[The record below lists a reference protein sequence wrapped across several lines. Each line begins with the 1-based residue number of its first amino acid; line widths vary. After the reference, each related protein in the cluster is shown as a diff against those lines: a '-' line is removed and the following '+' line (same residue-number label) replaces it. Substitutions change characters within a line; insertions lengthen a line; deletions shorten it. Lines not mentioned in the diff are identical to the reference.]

1 MSVFYQFFFCL
12 PCHLPFSENFILSY
26 HVCQTIFPGF
36 YTTFYLHLVYL
47 LIIYCLL
54 NFLLRGMFFY
64 LHLFIACFIV
74 SQVAKYIVWCFCL
87 QYSCSCCSAR
97 SFHCPW
103 QQMISTCHYPTK
115 IFQLHVCFG
124 KCPRK
129 PIFLRC
135 FFPVQRLTLLWR
147 RPFEG

>member
-1 MSVFYQFFFCL
+1 MSVFYQFF
-12 PCHLPFSENFILSY
+12 LSALSFALFRKFHSFVSCY
-26 HVCQTIFPGF
+26 VTLSSAGF
-36 YTTFYLHLVYL
+36 YTTCYLHLVYL
-47 LIIYCLL
+47 LIISCLL

-87 QYSCSCCSAR
+87 QNSRSCCSAR

-124 KCPRK
+124 KCLRK
-129 PIFLRC
+129 PTFLRC
-135 FFPVQRLTLLWR
+135 LFPVQRLTLLWR